1 MKESEMEHIFG
12 SEMCGMSKVDDNDE
26 VYEVDDVDDKWQ
38 AVGERKGKIR
48 VSFSSVSKNVNT
60 SLNE

>member
-38 AVGERKGKIR
+38 LVKGREKYAL
-48 VSFSSVSKNVNT
+48 VFPV
-60 SLNE
+60 